1 MRNEL
6 ESIDNNES
14 DWGYSPDVMEFYRKV
29 KDHENSIIIIA
40 HYDAK

>member
-14 DWGYSPDVMEFYRKV
+14 DWSYSPDVMEFYRKV

-40 HYDAK
+40 HYK